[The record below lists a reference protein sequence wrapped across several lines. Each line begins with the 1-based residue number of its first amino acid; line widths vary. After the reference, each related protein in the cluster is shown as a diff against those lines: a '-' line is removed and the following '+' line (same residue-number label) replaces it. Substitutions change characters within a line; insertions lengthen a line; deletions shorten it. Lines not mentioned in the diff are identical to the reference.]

1 MSRRVG
7 PLAALAI
14 MVALGAAPG
23 ASCSKS
29 EVKSTAAAG
38 DPAPARPSFTLFAV
52 AEVRGQIGPCGCTT
66 DPLGDLSRTAQL
78 VASARAA
85 GPVLF
90 VDAGSLLYAH
100 APTPPQLAV
109 QEELKADLL
118 AQTYQKTLLADAV
131 GLGPADLPSGA
142 ASLDHL
148 RLPRLVANA
157 PAGAGNS
164 PSIPRGA
171 SPPAPPAEPSG
182 SPPPIASLRSSKLI
196 DVGGAKA
203 GVLAVIAPGAVTG
216 ISLSDPVAAGK
227 QAVAQLR
234 GQGAQVVIGLV
245 QAQNKRDAVKLVR
258 DIGGI
263 DLAIAGLGLEAPEPE
278 RTDSEPQKVGDGWL
292 VAPANRGQIVA
303 KFEVALRGPG
313 PLADAI
319 GPAAA
324 AAKLAG
330 LDRQLAALD
339 ADLKAFASDKAAD
352 PAFVARKQQERT
364 ERAAER
370 DRLKAHPVVVPP
382 HGSYFT
388 LEQVRIHKALAC
400 NTAVQDAISAFFRQS
415 GEANVKAAEK
425 IAVSPPPKGQA
436 SYTGT
441 ESCADCHDDQ
451 VAFWK
456 KTVHATAW
464 QTLVDRGQQFDLDC
478 IGCHVTGWDKPGGS
492 NLGHNDPLRD
502 VQCETC
508 HGPGSIHVA
517 KGGKEKPFAIQRAP
531 EDKLCASQCHTKE
544 HSDTFQL
551 EAYLRDVL
559 GPGHGEDRR
568 KKLGDG
574 PTGAQLR
581 KAALDKAGRTLGAGC
596 TR

>member
-7 PLAALAI
+7 LLAAPAV
-14 MVALGAAPG
+14 MALGAALG
-23 ASCSKS
+23 AVSGTSCSKS
-29 EVKSTAAAG
+29 EVKSSSSAG
-38 DPAPARPSFTLFAV
+38 DPAPARPAFTIFAL

-78 VASARAA
+78 VVSAREA

-118 AQTYQKTLLADAV
+118 AQTYQKTLQADAV
-131 GLGPADLPSGA
+131 GLGPADLPNGASGI
-142 ASLDHL
+142 DHL
-148 RLPRLVANA
+148 RLARVVANA
-157 PAGAGNS
+157 PPAGGATGIAG
-164 PSIPRGA
+164 
-171 SPPAPPAEPSG
+171 PA
-182 SPPPIASLRSSKLI
+182 KLI

-203 GVLAVIAPGAVTG
+203 GVFGVIAPGAVAG
-216 ISLSDPVAAGK
+216 LSLSDPVAAGK

-245 QAQNKRDAVKLVR
+245 QAENKKDAVKLVR

-263 DLAIAGLGLEAPEPE
+263 DLAIAGLGLAAPEPE

-292 VAPANRGQIVA
+292 VVPANRGQIVA
-303 KFEVALRGPG
+303 RFEVTLRGPG

-319 GPAAA
+319 GPGAAT
-324 AAKLAG
+324 AKLAVI
-330 LDRQLAALD
+330 DRRLAALD
-339 ADLKAFASDKAAD
+339 ADLKAFASDKSAD
-352 PAFVARKQQERT
+352 PAFVAQKQK
-364 ERAAER
+364 ERAQLAADR
-370 DRLKAHPVVVPP
+370 DRLKAHPLVVPP

-388 LEQVRIHKALAC
+388 LEQVRIDKALAC
-400 NTAVQDAISAFFRQS
+400 NTTVQDAISAFYRQS
-415 GEANVKAAEK
+415 GEANVKAAASV
-425 IAVSPPPKGQA
+425 AVSPPPRGQA

-451 VAFWK
+451 VKFWK

-478 IGCHVTGWDKPGGS
+478 IGCHVTAWDKPGGS
-492 NLGHNDPLRD
+492 NLGHNDQLRD
-502 VQCETC
+502 IQCETC

-517 KGGKEKPFAIQRAP
+517 RGGKEKPFAIKRAP
-531 EDKLCASQCHTKE
+531 DNDLCASQCHTKE